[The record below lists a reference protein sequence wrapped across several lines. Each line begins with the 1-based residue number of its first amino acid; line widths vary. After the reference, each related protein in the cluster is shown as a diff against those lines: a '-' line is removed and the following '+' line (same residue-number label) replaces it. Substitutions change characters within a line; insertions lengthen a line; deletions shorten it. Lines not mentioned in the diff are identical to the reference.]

1 MSGQTVKK
9 VAVLMGGISSER
21 EISLSSGQGV
31 IGALQ
36 KLGHQ
41 VKAIDVG
48 DNLAQWVKEL
58 TDFAPDVV
66 FNALHGKFGEDG
78 SVQGVL
84 NALKIPYTHSG
95 VMASSI
101 GMDKEMTRKLAMQE
115 GILVAEGGLKTS
127 KEFEKMTLPLVVKPN
142 SEGSSCGVKI
152 ILTEEDRK
160 KALSEWPNNQKL
172 LVEKYIAG
180 RELSVAVLDGKV
192 LGSVELR
199 VKKGWYDY
207 QNKYAAGAVDH
218 LIPAPVTKEQ
228 ENVLY
233 TNAEKIHKLLGC
245 RGVTRSDF
253 RLSESG
259 QVYFLEINTNPGMT
273 PTSLVPDM
281 AKLRHLT
288 YEDLVGLLIQEA
300 QCD

>member
-21 EISLSSGQGV
+21 EISLASGQGV
-31 IGALQ
+31 MNAVQ
-36 KLGHQ
+36 KLGYQ
-41 VKAIDVG
+41 AEAIDVV
-48 DNLAQWVKEL
+48 DNLSQWIKKL
-58 TDFAPDVV
+58 TDFEPDVV

-78 SVQGVL
+78 SVQGIL

-101 GMDKEMTRKLAMQE
+101 GMDKEMTRKLAAQA
-115 GILVAEGGLKTS
+115 GVLVAKGGLKS
-127 KEFEKMTLPLVVKPN
+127 LKEFEKMALPVVVKPN
-142 SEGSSCGVKI
+142 NDGSSCGVRIVISEK
-152 ILTEEDRK
+152 DK
-160 KALSEWPNNQKL
+160 KEVVSEWPKDQKL

-180 RELSVAVLDGKV
+180 RELSVAVLDGKA

-199 VKKGWYDY
+199 VKEGWYDY

-218 LIPAPVTKEQ
+218 LIPAPVTKVQ
-228 ENVLY
+228 KQKMY
-233 TNAEKIHKLLGC
+233 AYAEKMHKILGC

-253 RLSESG
+253 RLSPSG

-281 AKLRHLT
+281 ARLKHLS
-288 YEDLVGLLIQEA
+288 YEDIVDRLIQEA
-300 QCD
+300 RCD

>member
-1 MSGQTVKK
+1 MFGQTVKK

-31 IGALQ
+31 MGALQ
-36 KLGHQ
+36 KLGYQ
-41 VKAIDVG
+41 SKAIDVV
-48 DNLAQWVKEL
+48 DNLSQWVKKL
-58 TDFAPDVV
+58 MDFEPDVV

-78 SVQGVL
+78 GVQGVL

-95 VMASSI
+95 VLASAI
-101 GMDKEMTRKLAMQE
+101 GMDKQMTRKLAAQA
-115 GILVAEGGLKTS
+115 GVLVAQGGLKTS
-127 KEFEKMTLPLVVKPN
+127 REFEKMRLPLVVKPN
-142 SEGSSCGVKI
+142 NEGSSCGVKI
-152 ILTEEDRK
+152 ILTESDRK
-160 KALSEWPNNQKL
+160 NALTDWPQNQKL

-192 LGSVELR
+192 LGSIELKP
-199 VKKGWYDY
+199 KKGWYDY
-207 QNKYAAGAVDH
+207 QNKYATGAVDH
-218 LIPAPVTKEQ
+218 LIPAPVSKIQ
-228 ENVLY
+228 KQKLY
-233 TNAEKIHKLLGC
+233 AYAEKMHHLLGC

-281 AKLRHLT
+281 AKLKHIS
-288 YEDLVGLLIQEA
+288 YEKLVNCLVQEA
-300 QCD
+300 RCD